1 MILSLGLMA
10 GDGFITKFSFSKAIY
25 HIRTFFTRTS
35 FLVISYQEME
45 NQEIRE
51 ENRRM
56 RFLRFLVD
64 LCIQSIQL
72 NDLSLEEALRLVEE
86 VKRAAL
92 NLFPGKEAAFELI
105 YRPRFQRAIE
115 ARFGVISCVGLSS

>member
-1 MILSLGLMA
+1 
-10 GDGFITKFSFSKAIY
+10 
-25 HIRTFFTRTS
+25 
-35 FLVISYQEME
+35 ME